1 MKPRVGVVVAELG
14 IPSEVWI
21 LRQCLE
27 FQEVEPV
34 LLYWKMAE
42 NAVEIPSGLE
52 TRQFGTPFAPPA
64 SLWRRASRRL
74 GSASAVLP
82 DEAQRRDIRHTVA
95 EASVDAVLCH
105 FAWSGLPVSAALGGS
120 VPVVWQV
127 HGRDVSTRMHDPA
140 YRRAV
145 AKALPT
151 VDHLVTVGTFQR
163 DLLAPLGLT
172 ERSSVIPCGAPLA
185 VFAQGP
191 LPVHEAG
198 RPFRFVSVGRLSP
211 EKGVLESLE
220 AFERIA
226 PSRPDIELVFI
237 GDGPLRPTLEAAAAR
252 SGVSDRVHL
261 LGLQPP
267 PVVASTLRDGHAFL
281 QHSRQVDGWVEGFGV
296 TLTEAGAS
304 GLPLVASRLGGIV
317 DQVRHGE
324 NGFLFEPGDVATQ
337 AELMARLADDE
348 ALRRQMGANARR
360 VAETFDSRLMTGRLE
375 QVLLEA
381 IARGS
386 VRR

>member
-27 FQEVEPV
+27 FQEIEPV

-42 NAVEIPSGLE
+42 TAVEIPSSLE
-52 TRQFGTPFAPPA
+52 TRRFGTPFAPPA
-64 SLWRRASRRL
+64 SLWRRARRRL
-74 GSASAVLP
+74 GFASAVLP
-82 DEAQRRDIRHTVA
+82 NAAQRQDIRQTVA
-95 EASVDAVLCH
+95 EAGVDAVLCH
-105 FAWSGLPVSAALGGS
+105 FAWSGLPVSAALGGRL
-120 VPVVWQV
+120 PVVWQV
-127 HGRDVSTRMHDPA
+127 HGRDVSTRLQDRA

-145 AKALPT
+145 ARALPA
-151 VDHLVTVGTFQR
+151 VDHVVTVGSFQR
-163 DLLAPLGLT
+163 ELLSPLGLT

-185 VFAQGP
+185 TFAQGP
-191 LPVHEAG
+191 LPVHESG
-198 RPFRFVSVGRLSP
+198 RPFRFVSVGRLSA

-226 PSRPDIELVFI
+226 PERPDIELIFI
-237 GDGPLRPTLEAAAAR
+237 GDGPLRAALEAAIGR
-252 SGVSDRVHL
+252 SKVSGRVRL

-267 PVVASTLRDGHAFL
+267 SIVASTLRDGHAFL

-324 NGFLFEPGDVATQ
+324 NGFLIEPGDVTAQ
-337 AELMARLADDE
+337 AEFMAQLADDE
-348 ALRRQMGANARR
+348 PLRRRMGADARR
-360 VAETFDSRLMTGRLE
+360 IAATFDSQLMTGRLE
-375 QVLLEA
+375 QVLLQA
-381 IARGS
+381 IARG
-386 VRR
+386 RTER